1 MSVSATSIQEES
13 GDSFSGRP
21 PLGPR
26 DIAGLLQAL
35 DCHAIAA
42 ITDHRGRIV
51 HANPLFCEVSG
62 YTLEE
67 LLGQDHRILNSGRHP
82 RRFMRDLWRTIAKGE
97 VWHGEFCNRKKDG
110 ELYWVKSTI
119 VPVLGEARRPE
130 AYISIRTD
138 VTALRLIERQLASS
152 EARFRRLFEQSADAL
167 LLLDID
173 RGVFIDANDAAARML
188 GYARGYE
195 VAGLSPATLS
205 PAAQENGNDSAAEAQ
220 QMIATAL
227 EAGGHRFEWL
237 HCSDRRPPF
246 PVEVLLTP
254 IDLENQRL
262 LLVTWRDITTR
273 RLQRRW
279 TEASARA
286 LDGIARRFSLTD
298 VLTPLFEFAVQQQ
311 PGLGLALLRRT
322 RPGTAPEVVLSRNL
336 SAEVIAGIVSAG
348 PEAPPCRWLGDEQCS
363 DSCAGVEAC
372 ASLRR
377 LADTGRLLVFPL
389 EHVGSRRSSLIKVPP
404 HAPLVADSVL
414 GEMPWGLWLD
424 LLRLAVDDA
433 GSREQL
439 ALSQTVFDNSADG
452 IAICDATGRILHANP
467 ALARMTGNGDIGDAL
482 LGQNLGACFDT
493 DSSSTPEMLNHL
505 SVSGTWLGERRGR
518 RRDGELRTW
527 LVSATLVA
535 GDPSGE
541 RVVILSDVT
550 AQRAQRERIEHLA
563 FYDPLTR
570 LPNRSMLLE
579 QLEHATMGAGG
590 EPNAFCLLY
599 LDLDR
604 FKEVNDSCGHAV
616 GDRVLTVVAGR
627 LRTALPVEHLLARM
641 GGDEFMILAPHMA
654 EPDAIAL
661 AEQLL
666 GALSPPI
673 SVEGRNFVL
682 RGSIGIS
689 LMPSGARGADELMQH
704 ADIAMFQ
711 AKRGGGGWCVYHR
724 ELGSTLN
731 RRLLLTE
738 RLADALRNRSLL
750 LHYQPQIDLED
761 GLLHGAEVLLRWHD
775 PELGWIPPSEFVPIA
790 EDSGQMP
797 ALGEFVLESACG
809 QLAEWR
815 HRGYAHAL
823 RLSINLSPLQI
834 TAPDF
839 ESRLQRILD
848 NTGLPADAL
857 ELELTESTLVADP
870 EAAIQLFRGLA
881 ARGLT
886 LAIDDFGTGYSSLS
900 YLKRFPVSRL
910 KIDQSFVRDMLSSD
924 NDAAIIETIIAM
936 ARALSLATVAE
947 GVESKAQLSRLAAL
961 GCTTAQGFLFAPG
974 LAAEA
979 FETRWLAS
987 HEGATIS
994 GAR

>member
-1 MSVSATSIQEES
+1 MSVSATSIHEER
-13 GDSFSGRP
+13 GDSRSGQP

-26 DIAGLLQAL
+26 DVAGLLQAL

-42 ITDHRGRIV
+42 ITDHRGRII

-62 YTLEE
+62 YTLDE
-67 LLGQDHRILNSGRHP
+67 LLGQDHRILNSGKHP

-97 VWHGEFCNRKKDG
+97 IWHGEFCNRKKDG

-119 VPVLGEARRPE
+119 VPVIGVERRPE

-138 VTALRLIERQLASS
+138 VTALRRIEQQLASS

-173 RGVFIDANDAAARML
+173 RGVFLDANDAAARML
-188 GYARGYE
+188 GYNRGQD
-195 VAGLSPATLS
+195 VAGLSPAMLS
-205 PAAQENGNDSAAEAQ
+205 PASQENGYDSATEAQ
-220 QMIATAL
+220 RMIGISL
-227 EAGGHRFEWL
+227 EAGSHRFEWL
-237 HCSDRRPPF
+237 HCSDRRAPF

-254 IDLENQRL
+254 IDLDDQRL
-262 LLVTWRDITTR
+262 LFVTWRDISAR
-273 RLQRRW
+273 HLQRRW
-279 TEASARA
+279 TEASSRT
-286 LDGIARRFSLTD
+286 LDGIARRFDLAD
-298 VLTPLFEFAVQQQ
+298 VLTPLFDFATEQL
-311 PGLGLALLRRT
+311 PGLGLALLQRT
-322 RPGTAPEVVLSRNL
+322 RPGTSPEVVLSRNL
-336 SAEVIAGIVSAG
+336 SAESVEALATAG
-348 PEAPPCRWLGDEQCS
+348 PEVSLCPWLGDDECS
-363 DSCAGVEAC
+363 DRCAGAEAC
-372 ASLRR
+372 GSLSR
-377 LADTGRLLVFPL
+377 LAATGRLRVVPL
-389 EHVGSRRSSLIKVPP
+389 EDVATRRSSLIKVLPD
-404 HAPLVADSVL
+404 APLGADPVL
-414 GEMPWGLWLD
+414 GETPWALWLD
-424 LLRLAVDDA
+424 LIRLAVDDA

-467 ALARMTGNGDIGDAL
+467 ALARMIGSGDIGDAL
-482 LGQNLGACFDT
+482 VGQHLGACFDT
-493 DSSSTPEMLNHL
+493 GSSSMPEMLNEL
-505 SVSGTWLGERRGR
+505 SVSGTWLGECRGR
-518 RRDGELRTW
+518 RQDGELRTW

-535 GDPSGE
+535 GNPRGE
-541 RVVILSDVT
+541 RVIILADVS

-563 FYDPLTR
+563 FYDSLTR
-570 LPNRSMLLE
+570 LPNRSLLQE
-579 QLEHATMGAGG
+579 QLEHASVSVDG
-590 EPNAFCLLY
+590 EPSGLCLLY

-627 LRTALPVEHLLARM
+627 LRTALPAEHLLARM
-641 GGDEFMILAPHMA
+641 GGDEFMVLAQLTG

-666 GALSPPI
+666 GALNPPI
-673 SVEGRNFVL
+673 SIEGRNFVL
-682 RGSIGIS
+682 GASIGIS
-689 LMPSGARGADELMQH
+689 LLPSDAQSADELMQH

-711 AKRGGGGWCVYHR
+711 AKRSGGGWCVYHR

-731 RRLLLTE
+731 RRLLLAE
-738 RLADALRNRSLL
+738 RLAQALRNRSLL
-750 LHYQPQIDLED
+750 LHYQPQIDLGN
-761 GLLHGAEVLLRWHD
+761 GLLHGAEVLLRWHE
-775 PELGWIPPSEFVPIA
+775 PELGWVPPSEFIPIA

-797 ALGEFVLESACG
+797 ALGEFVLESACA

-815 HRGYAHAL
+815 QRGFACAL
-823 RLSINLSPLQI
+823 KLSINLSPLQI
-834 TAPDF
+834 TAPNF
-839 ESRLQRILD
+839 EGRLQRILD
-848 NTGLPADAL
+848 HSGLPTDAL

-910 KIDQSFVRDMLSSD
+910 KIDQSFVRDMLSSA
-924 NDAAIIETIIAM
+924 NDAAIVETIIAM

-947 GVESKAQLSRLAAL
+947 GVESQAQATRLTEL

-979 FETRWLAS
+979 FETHWLVPQ
-987 HEGATIS
+987 ERATIS
-994 GAR
+994 GER